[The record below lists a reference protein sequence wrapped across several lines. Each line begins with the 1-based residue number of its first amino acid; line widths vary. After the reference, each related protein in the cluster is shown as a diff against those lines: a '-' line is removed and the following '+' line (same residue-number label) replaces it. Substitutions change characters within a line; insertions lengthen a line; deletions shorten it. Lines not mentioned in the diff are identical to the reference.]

1 MPYRRNIISLHLQQH
16 PKRKQCHRPES
27 CPSHLEANSRCVG
40 RYLSGLPQS
49 AIRNGPWIVPF
60 TTQHR
65 TFLGWL
71 LQCNQ
76 PKRRWTK
83 SAFDIIG
90 PCVIHI
96 HSMNPGLP
104 PLTSSTRSVGRWSLR
119 REGDQQQHWK
129 VLVSSIRA
137 AFGGELG

>member
-104 PLTSSTRSVGRWSLR
+104 PLTKQHQECRSVVVEAR
-119 REGDQQQHWK
+119 RRPATALE
-129 VLVSSIRA
+129 SAS
-137 AFGGELG
+137 ELN